1 MKLSKDLGKESWFY
15 LLLLVGTFLLFAM
28 FYSSPQSFWI
38 HNLRWNINEETNR
51 ERNDVMVPPMN
62 ADIHPEK
69 WSNDST
75 FDASVEKFED
85 AVPTKPICDFSDYR
99 SDLCNMTGDV
109 RTQGY
114 NITTVFFVIPPSTEN
129 YEQEWSV
136 NAYSQK
142 MYNYFS
148 KNVTVKQLRG
158 PQNAPLCTIGQ
169 RNTPAIL
176 LSLGGPTGNI
186 WHDFTDVIIPL
197 FLASKPLNREVQFL
211 LINHQQWFLDKFSLI
226 FKDLSR
232 YKVINFDEDKEI
244 RCYRHMLV
252 GLLNHKDLSIDPK
265 RAFDGFDM
273 YRFKL
278 YIRSIYSLPMDV
290 ELPYKMDKHPEKKPR
305 LMLVVRS
312 KSRRFLNQE
321 EITDV
326 IEKNGFEVVQVE
338 PKRSDNLTEMSKL
351 VDSCDVLMGV
361 HGAALTHILFLRT
374 NAVMVQVLP
383 LGGQA
388 MDFYA
393 NSCYDEPADDMRL
406 RRIDYH
412 ITPEESSLLDK
423 YGWDD
428 PVIKDPDSVNTK
440 GWSYRQ
446 KYYWNEQDLRLNVT
460 RFEPVLVKALELIK
474 G

>member
-290 ELPYKMDKHPEKKPR
+290 ELPYKMDKRPEKKPR

>member
-1 MKLSKDLGKESWFY
+1 MKLSKDLGKERWLY
-15 LLLLVGTFLLFAM
+15 LLLLVGSFLLYAT

-38 HNLRWNINEETNR
+38 HGLRWNMIEETNR
-51 ERNDVMVPPMN
+51 ERNDVMVAPTN
-62 ADIHPEK
+62 ADVHSEE

-75 FDASVEKFED
+75 FDASGEKFED
-85 AVPTKPICDFSDYR
+85 AVPTKPICDFSDIR

-114 NITTVFFVIPPSTEN
+114 NITTVFFVAN

-142 MYNYFS
+142 MYDYFS
-148 KNVTVKQLRG
+148 KHVTVKQLRG

-176 LSLGGPTGNI
+176 LSLGGTTGNI

-197 FLASKPLNREVQFL
+197 FLASKPLKQDVQFL
-211 LINHQQWFLDKFSLI
+211 LINYQQWFVDKFSLI
-226 FKDLSR
+226 FKNLSR

-252 GLLNHKDLSIDPK
+252 GLLNHKDLGIDPK

-290 ELPYKMDKHPEKKPR
+290 DIPYKMDKRPEKKPR

-321 EITDV
+321 EITEV
-326 IEKNGFEVVQVE
+326 IEKIGFEIVQVE
-338 PKRSDNLTEMSKL
+338 PKKSDNLTEVSKL
-351 VDSCDVLMGV
+351 VDSCDVLMGI

-374 NAVMVQVLP
+374 NALMLQVLP
-383 LGGQA
+383 LGGEA

-393 NSCYDEPADDMRL
+393 NSCYGEPADEMGL

-428 PVIKDPDSVNTK
+428 PVIKDPDSVNRK

-446 KYYWNEQDLRLNVT
+446 KYYWNEQDVRLNVT